1 MGYEIIRPHLTKSL
15 EATCGT
21 ALASAKVAL
30 WSREVAARF
39 VEPGVEMKPGK
50 MDAEVKGQGE
60 HLGPVE

>member
-1 MGYEIIRPHLTKSL
+1 MGNEIIRPHLTKKL
-15 EATCGT
+15 EACGP

-39 VEPGVEMKPGK
+39 VEPAVETKPEK
-50 MDAEVKGQGE
+50 MDVEVKGQGE